1 MLNRVVIQGRMA
13 FDPEL
18 KRTDSGTAVCS
29 FRLAVDRSFKASD
42 GGRDTDWINCV
53 AWRQTAEFL
62 CRYFSK
68 GKMILIEGRL
78 QSRDWTD
85 KNGNKRTEIEVVA
98 EGLHFCDTKRS
109 EGSNSIPKDL
119 PDEIQNGPDGE
130 LTEVEDEG
138 GLPF

>member
-18 KRTDSGTAVCS
+18 KRTNSGTAVCS
-29 FRLAVDRSFKASD
+29 FRLAVNRDFKASD

-68 GKMILIEGRL
+68 GKMILVDGRL

-85 KNGNKRTEIEVVA
+85 KNGNKRMEIEVVA
-98 EGLHFCDTKRS
+98 ESIHFCDTKRD
-109 EGSNSIPKDL
+109 EGSNSIPRDP
-119 PDEIQNGPDGE
+119 PDGIQDGLDGE
-130 LTEVEDEG
+130 LPEVEDEG
-138 GLPF
+138 DLPF

>member
-29 FRLAVDRSFKASD
+29 FRLAVDRSFKSSD

-68 GKMILIEGRL
+68 GKMILVEGRL

-119 PDEIQNGPDGE
+119 PDEIQNGPDEE
-130 LTEVEDEG
+130 LPEAEDEG

>member
-18 KRTDSGTAVCS
+18 KRTNSGTAVCS
-29 FRLAVDRSFKASD
+29 FRLAVDRDFKASD

-68 GKMILIEGRL
+68 GKMILVEGRL

-85 KNGNKRTEIEVVA
+85 KNGNKRTSWDVVA
-98 EGLHFCDTKRS
+98 DRVYFGDSKPS
-109 EGSNSIPKDL
+109 EGSNSIQGDIQDGTESQEGFSELGDDGDL
-119 PDEIQNGPDGE
+119 P
-130 LTEVEDEG
+130 
-138 GLPF
+138 F